1 MSPSRAADGAPTRLG
16 QALRCPHATHR
27 LSPGLNPA
35 QEAPS
40 NLGEGVGALCCS
52 VRTRGEDHTWRRGPA
67 RDLQRPLP
75 RGRPGSPR
83 RGGGGN
89 PLSAW
94 VSGPPPRH
102 WSRPECPCPAPP
114 TPHPAR
120 LSVSAAA
127 QGPQLCV
134 PTWPAHTGTHSRAWP
149 LERESGHLQAWQ
161 APRVGRLMERSLKT
175 EAWGFRGRADFAGW
189 LPAVGR
195 GAAAEA
201 RAEGPDGGLC
211 PSPQRIRTRKGT
223 ERLRCQAADTLFGP
237 FPKGAPRTAVPLLSV
252 RCPFGVGFVCF

>member
-1 MSPSRAADGAPTRLG
+1 ML
-16 QALRCPHATHR
+16 
-27 LSPGLNPA
+27 LS
-35 QEAPS
+35 
-40 NLGEGVGALCCS
+40 
-52 VRTRGEDHTWRRGPA
+52 EDPRRGPHMEK
-67 RDLQRPLP
+67 RPRSRSSAAPPP
-75 RGRPGSPR
+75 RAPGESTTGR
-83 RGGGGN
+83 GGGN